1 MHKPHHTEQA
11 ALCGLFLSPRK
22 GKKVDMKLIPMTQ
35 DIFPGYRTFFIEDY
49 AQDLASTRHINMDEA
64 RVDAARS
71 IDNALPD
78 GPATEG
84 VRLWC
89 ITAVETDENIGYLW
103 VGLNGRVAWIY
114 DFCLLTAWRGKG
126 LGREAMRQLK
136 QTLGEMGMQEIGLRV
151 ASNNP
156 GAKALYEKS
165 GFSVTGY
172 NMAVRLG

>member
-1 MHKPHHTEQA
+1 
-11 ALCGLFLSPRK
+11 
-22 GKKVDMKLIPMTQ
+22 
-35 DIFPGYRTFFIEDY
+35 
-49 AQDLASTRHINMDEA
+49 
-64 RVDAARS
+64 
-71 IDNALPD
+71 
-78 GPATEG
+78 
-84 VRLWC
+84 
-89 ITAVETDENIGYLW
+89 
-103 VGLNGRVAWIY
+103 RVAWIY
-114 DFCLLTAWRGKG
+114 DFCLLAAWRGKG